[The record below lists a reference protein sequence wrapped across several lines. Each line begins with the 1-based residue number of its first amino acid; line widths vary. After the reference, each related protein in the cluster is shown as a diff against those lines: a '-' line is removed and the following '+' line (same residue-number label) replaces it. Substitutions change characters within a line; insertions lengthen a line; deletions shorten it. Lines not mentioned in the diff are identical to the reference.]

1 VVKLPKFQFNEL
13 LVDVGIIVM
22 PFSTVLPDLRVLPTE
37 NLIAHETDDP
47 RRVHRLSR
55 RIKKEGFL
63 KNPPVVA
70 AIPNTDRYVILDGAN
85 RVAAFLELGI
95 PHIIAQVVSYAD
107 PDLTLDTWVHI
118 VSGIE
123 EGKFESLLDGVK
135 GLRLQQCTLQEAR
148 QSLATHYS
156 AAYIIVENGVRFVI
170 SPENKLLDDI
180 HLLNDIVGAYK
191 GKAEIY
197 RASNDIWDIQ
207 KPYYP
212 DMIALVVFPKYTPSD
227 ILTVAANGFCV
238 PSGVTRHIIPNRAL
252 HINFPLDLLTQDID
266 KHQKEQWLEEWL
278 MVKMTTNAIRFY
290 SESTFS
296 FDE

>member
-1 VVKLPKFQFNEL
+1 VVKLRKFQPNEFL
-13 LVDVGIIVM
+13 ADAGIKTM

-37 NLIAHETDDP
+37 KLIPHETDDP
-47 RRVHRLSR
+47 RRVHRLSQ

-70 AIPNTDRYVILDGAN
+70 IIPNTDRFVILDGAN

-123 EGKFESLLDGVK
+123 EGIFESLLDGVK

-212 DMIALVVFPKYTPSD
+212 DMVALVVFPKYTPSD

-252 HINFPLDLLTQDID
+252 HINFPLDLLTKDID
-266 KHQKEQWLEEWL
+266 KHQKEQWLGEWL
-278 MVKMTTNAIRFY
+278 LEKMTTNAIRFY